1 MCCNLQYTVCGGIHD
16 KTAGLHMF
24 FTVFFDHDRTGI
36 RLVADDLSAGF
47 FLEGIDQLL
56 RKSVREVGIAFGE
69 IMPAISQ

>member
-1 MCCNLQYTVCGGIHD
+1 
-16 KTAGLHMF
+16 MF